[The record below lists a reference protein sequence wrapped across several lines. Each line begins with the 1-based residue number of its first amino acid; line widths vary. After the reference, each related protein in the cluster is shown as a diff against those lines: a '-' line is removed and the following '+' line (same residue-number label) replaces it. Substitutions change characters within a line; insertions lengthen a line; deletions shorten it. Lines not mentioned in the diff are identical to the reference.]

1 MMAANSQAGLKRHL
15 GSMRGA
21 GFTLLEV
28 MVALM
33 IIGLALPALMAR
45 MGTMANTVSY
55 SRDLTIAH
63 WVAENKVQE
72 MYLAETLQ
80 NLVPK
85 GRQAGDEE
93 MAGIVWDWR
102 IEAEEQKGMY
112 AGTLRV
118 WIRVGPQ
125 GQDPIVEL
133 SAIMVEK

>member
-1 MMAANSQAGLKRHL
+1 MKTANNYRIVS
-15 GSMRGA
+15 A
-21 GFTLLEV
+21 GFTLIEV

-45 MGTMANTVSY
+45 MSTMANTVGY

-80 NLVPK
+80 NVVPT
-85 GRQAGDEE
+85 GRQAGDIE
-93 MAGIVWDWR
+93 MAGIIWDWK

-118 WIRVGPQ
+118 WVRVGPQ
-125 GQDPIVEL
+125 GQDPIVEI
-133 SAIMVEK
+133 SSIMVQP